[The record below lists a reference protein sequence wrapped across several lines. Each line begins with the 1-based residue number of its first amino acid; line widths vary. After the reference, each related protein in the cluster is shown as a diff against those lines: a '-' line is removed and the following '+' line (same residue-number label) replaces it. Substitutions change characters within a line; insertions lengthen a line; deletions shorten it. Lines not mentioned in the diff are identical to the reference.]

1 MNCGGLDCGT
11 GLGSGCRPHMI
22 VVNRMQMPSTTNGET
37 AVYDEFPAYAYSDS
51 SAPTGPS

>member
-22 VVNRMQMPSTTNGET
+22 VVNRMQMPSTTNWQT
-37 AVYDEFPAYAYSDS
+37 AVYDLREPFEWPQDTQRQ
-51 SAPTGPS
+51 AP